1 LPGPRQFQ
9 PLKIAKDF
17 EFGQLLLARRRA
29 YHDYEHIRM
38 TIKQGVSQG
47 PRFGTKE
54 SLQKPQ
60 MHADGR
66 GWKSMSLPSVFI
78 CVHLRSILPPV
89 SSERRRRSRERF
101 AVRCRS
107 GPHRLR
113 NEEAN
118 LMHAATTDVFCRE
131 NSRHKYRKRK
141 SKAHKHD
148 ALASPPEQGNYVAKN
163 VILRHKSGRQN
174 APRNRVTQE

>member
-1 LPGPRQFQ
+1 MN
-9 PLKIAKDF
+9 
-17 EFGQLLLARRRA
+17 
-29 YHDYEHIRM
+29 YEHIRM
-38 TIKQGVSQG
+38 AIKQGVSQG

-66 GWKSMSLPSVFI
+66 GWKSMSLSSVFI

-89 SSERRRRSRERF
+89 SSERRRRSRERI
-101 AVRCRS
+101 AVRRRS

-118 LMHAATTDVFCRE
+118 LMHAAITDVFCRE
-131 NSRHKYRKRK
+131 NSRHKYRDRK
-141 SKAHKHD
+141 SEAHKHD
-148 ALASPPEQGNYVAKN
+148 ALASPPPNRELCRQKRALRQKPRATKVT
-163 VILRHKSGRQN
+163 RHKSSREDRQN
-174 APRNRVTQE
+174 YQREEAHRNMLVPLDLFAFFAP